1 MNFFKILL
9 MELRAIVSH
18 KGVLLI
24 LIGAPLIYGL
34 LYPLPY
40 LRDIVTQQK
49 IALVDEDNSFLSRQ
63 LAFMAQSS
71 NELEIAF
78 FSPSMLEAKKL
89 LKEEKIYGILHIPS
103 HFEANIHKQVPVTI
117 DFYANSNY
125 FLIYGALANAVVESI
140 NALNDEIRFKRNTQI
155 EEAELGTDGIKIR
168 PIALY
173 NPSEGYLNY
182 ALSSVFIFIL
192 HQVML
197 IASSMF
203 VSSRRLEL
211 ALLDKKEI
219 ALRLCARL
227 LVFVAAFSVFILWY
241 FGALFSFYGIERHGS
256 ALMVF
261 LNSLIFM
268 LATLSLGSF
277 LGAWI
282 KNEAHTTQIV
292 LISSLPLIFM
302 MGFVWPFESLPSY
315 LQAFVQIVPAYHA
328 ISLLGRL
335 NQMHAE
341 FIDVSIHFY
350 ALITIF
356 IASFIGSVFKL
367 SSLKKACEN
376 A

>member
-1 MNFFKILL
+1 MNFFKIFL

-40 LRDIVTQQK
+40 LKDIVTQQK

-140 NALNDEIRFKRNTQI
+140 NALNDEIRFKRNAQI

-168 PIALY
+168 Y
-173 NPSEGYLNY
+173 YR
-182 ALSSVFIFIL
+182 
-192 HQVML
+192 
-197 IASSMF
+197 F
-203 VSSRRLEL
+203 V
-211 ALLDKKEI
+211 
-219 ALRLCARL
+219 
-227 LVFVAAFSVFILWY
+227 
-241 FGALFSFYGIERHGS
+241 
-256 ALMVF
+256 
-261 LNSLIFM
+261 
-268 LATLSLGSF
+268 
-277 LGAWI
+277 
-282 KNEAHTTQIV
+282 
-292 LISSLPLIFM
+292 
-302 MGFVWPFESLPSY
+302 
-315 LQAFVQIVPAYHA
+315 
-328 ISLLGRL
+328 
-335 NQMHAE
+335 
-341 FIDVSIHFY
+341 
-350 ALITIF
+350 
-356 IASFIGSVFKL
+356 
-367 SSLKKACEN
+367 
-376 A
+376 

>member
-1 MNFFKILL
+1 
-9 MELRAIVSH
+9 MELRAIVSY

-40 LRDIVTQQK
+40 LKDIVTQQK

-140 NALNDEIRFKRNTQI
+140 NALNDEIRFKRNAQI

-182 ALSSVFIFIL
+182 ALSSVFVFIL

-203 VSSRRLEL
+203 TSSRRLEL
-211 ALLDKKEI
+211 AFLDKKQI

-227 LVFVAAFSVFILWY
+227 LVFMAAFSVFILWY

-315 LQAFVQIVPAYHA
+315 LQVFVQIVPAYHG

-341 FIDVSIHFY
+341 FVDVSFHFY
-350 ALITIF
+350 ALIAIF